1 MEASQQRQTVSGE
14 LAGGQH
20 SRPSS
25 QQTSSMR
32 SRGGDAP
39 GDFISHQKHR
49 VKLQADPA
57 ATQGQDASL
66 STCQYVN
73 VYLFPHVG
81 AVFLR
86 NKGSEE
92 EGTKVFPEVFFQYCV
107 DVPVS
112 P

>member
-1 MEASQQRQTVSGE
+1 MGNQVARLSLVGRTGS
-14 LAGGQH
+14 LA
-20 SRPSS
+20 
-25 QQTSSMR
+25 
-32 SRGGDAP
+32 
-39 GDFISHQKHR
+39 FI
-49 VKLQADPA
+49 
-57 ATQGQDASL
+57 
-66 STCQYVN
+66 VN